1 MSFRDPV
8 RTTPLSYLTKICTA
22 DNTADFQ
29 EATACEVAAW
39 ERLVVCGGNATVEIG
54 GVDTTAR

>member
-1 MSFRDPV
+1 MSFRNPV

-29 EATACEVAAW
+29 EATACE
-39 ERLVVCGGNATVEIG
+39 RLVMCGGNATVEIG
-54 GVDTTAR
+54 GVDTTVR